1 MKGWLWIKVEK
12 RALEALKG
20 LDRGDVEEV
29 RGLLVSA
36 EATLIE
42 LAKHPLS
49 LEEAEELA
57 RLERKIPKA
66 LEALDRGE
74 VEEARALLVNLGSDL
89 RVVVDHVLLSE
100 EVEEGEG
107 EGEVN

>member
-1 MKGWLWIKVEK
+1 MKGWLWIKIEK
-12 RALEALKG
+12 RTLEALKG
-20 LDRGDVEEV
+20 LDQGNVEEV

-49 LEEAEELA
+49 SEEAEELA
-57 RLERKIPKA
+57 RLERKIPQV

-74 VEEARALLVNLGSDL
+74 IEEARVLLANLGGGL

-100 EVEEGEG
+100 EVEGE
-107 EGEVN
+107 EED

>member
-1 MKGWLWIKVEK
+1 MKGWLWIKIKK
-12 RALEALKG
+12 RTLEALKG
-20 LDRGDVEEV
+20 LDQGDVEEV

-49 LEEAEELA
+49 SEEAEELA
-57 RLERKIPKA
+57 RLERKIPQV

-74 VEEARALLVNLGSDL
+74 IEEAKVLLANLGGDL
-89 RVVVDHVLLSE
+89 RVVVDHVLLLE
-100 EVEEGEG
+100 EEEEEG
-107 EGEVN
+107 

>member
-1 MKGWLWIKVEK
+1 MKGWLWIKIERRV
-12 RALEALKG
+12 LEALKG
-20 LDRGDVEEV
+20 LDQGNVEEV

-36 EATLIE
+36 EATLVE

-57 RLERKIPKA
+57 RLGRKIPQV
-66 LEALDRGE
+66 LETLDRGE
-74 VEEARALLVNLGSDL
+74 IEEARALLVNLASDL
-89 RVVVDHVLLSE
+89 RVVVDHALLSE
-100 EVEEGEG
+100 EVEEEEG